1 MNANFPRSVFSDIPR
16 KYIFVLLG
24 WSVLIA
30 GSLLWNIK
38 QQASETMSMAIA
50 TARTNISKDI
60 SFRKWVASHGGVYV
74 APSERTPPNPY
85 LKIPERDVVT
95 SKGKALTLMNP
106 VRFAGITGWL

>member
-38 QQASETMSMAIA
+38 QQASETMSMSIA

-60 SFRKWVASHGGVYV
+60 SFRKWVASHGGAFMSPPLS
-74 APSERTPPNPY
+74 AP
-85 LKIPERDVVT
+85 L
-95 SKGKALTLMNP
+95 LTLISRYQN
-106 VRFAGITGWL
+106 AT